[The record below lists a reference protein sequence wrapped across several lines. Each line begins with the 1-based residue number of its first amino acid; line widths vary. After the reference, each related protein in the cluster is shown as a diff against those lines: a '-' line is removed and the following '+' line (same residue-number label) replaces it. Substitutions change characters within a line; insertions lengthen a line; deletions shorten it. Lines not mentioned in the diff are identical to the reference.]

1 MARVLLEFVFEI
13 PNCILTGVMLSNF
26 VLLFVIASCEL
37 GFLTLNLMN
46 RFKSIFYFFS
56 LFTLFDFL
64 KSFILG
70 EISFAL
76 NAVL

>member
-46 RFKSIFYFFS
+46 LFKSIFYFFS

>member
-13 PNCILTGVMLSNF
+13 PNCILTGVMLSKF

-46 RFKSIFYFFS
+46 LFKSIFYFFS